1 MPTQFQRHKKVMAGA
16 RLSGAIASVANN
28 GGDARFNDT
37 AHGLQPGDIITI
49 SGMTNTA
56 YNGRKT
62 IQDPVPNVNN
72 FDTGDA
78 FVVGSETD
86 TGTWEANYIIEVFPY
101 ATYSTDTRS
110 AAIDMG
116 PFDDAVMY
124 VYKTAA
130 TGDCDISIQ
139 QSPDGGTT
147 WHNTVTDG
155 IGSTAALVFDA
166 AANGTYCA
174 AITGPLGST
183 IAVYLNVGTSATLS
197 VSIEL
202 CRRGS

>member
-16 RLSGAIASVANN
+16 RLSGAIASVA
-28 GGDARFNDT
+28 DDTEAVFTDT
-37 AHGLQPGDIITI
+37 AHGLQVNDIITI

-62 IQDPVPNVNN
+62 VTVVADANT
-72 FDTGDA
+72 FETGDA
-78 FVVGSETD
+78 FIVGSEAD

-101 ATYSTDTRS
+101 ATYSSDTRS

-197 VSIEL
+197 VSLEL